1 MLPEPAGE
9 RGGAAAGGR
18 GGAEPHDTGAGG
30 LAVLTGGCDAG
41 AADAGRRVPADA
53 GERSHQPAHT
63 AHGRRTAHGGITE
76 SSRTFCTKSPAV
88 FAIFSQKR
96 SIPSLH
102 IVLKTAK
109 WYKEEVIMCRQGSI
123 LPFNVSVG

>member
-41 AADAGRRVPADA
+41 AADAGR
-53 GERSHQPAHT
+53 
-63 AHGRRTAHGGITE
+63 
-76 SSRTFCTKSPAV
+76 
-88 FAIFSQKR
+88 
-96 SIPSLH
+96 
-102 IVLKTAK
+102 
-109 WYKEEVIMCRQGSI
+109 
-123 LPFNVSVG
+123 